1 MTAEP
6 ADNGPVMAEDR
17 YVRTVPAGTVLFN
30 EGDKGEEMFVV
41 QAGRIQ
47 LTRKS
52 SGTDVLIAV
61 LPTGEFF
68 GEMALLNGRPRTATA
83 TTLEETR
90 LLVIHATKFAAMLRE
105 NAEVA
110 VRLIQKLAA
119 RLEQANEQ
127 VDVLLLKDT
136 NHRVV
141 HALRRLAETQGV
153 QDQGGV
159 RIQVSM
165 AELAGRVGLDE
176 VTVRSAVARL
186 ARARLVV
193 GTVAQPTTALG
204 GGTGFIIPEVGRL
217 QEFLEFLELKERFGD
232 HV

>member
-1 MTAEP
+1 MSGSAAE
-6 ADNGPVMAEDR
+6 NGPMAEER
-17 YVRTVPAGTVLFN
+17 YVRTVPAGTVLFK
-30 EGDKGEEMFVV
+30 EGDPGDEMFVV
-41 QAGRIQ
+41 QSGRVQ
-47 LTRKS
+47 LTRS
-52 SGTDVLIAV
+52 ASGQEVLIAV

-68 GEMALLNGRPRTATA
+68 GEMAILNHRPRTATA
-83 TTLEETR
+83 TVLEETR
-90 LLVIHATKFAAMLRE
+90 LLVIHANKVASMLRE

-127 VDVLLLKDT
+127 IDVLLLKDV

-141 HALRRLAETQGV
+141 HALRRLAETQGTH
-153 QDQGGV
+153 DQGGV

-165 AELAGRVGLDE
+165 AELSGRVGLDE
-176 VTVRSAVARL
+176 VQVRQAVARL

-193 GTVAQPTTALG
+193 ATTPPSG
-204 GGTGFIIPEVGRL
+204 STGVGAASGFVIPEVGKL
-217 QEFLEFLELKERFGD
+217 QEFLEFLELKERYGE